1 MTRSLG
7 KIGERWFVRAVT
19 LVLVLG
25 SLVGVVVSES
35 VVVVQGYQGQAE
47 KYAANTV
54 DAYVK
59 AFNVRPGVTVTAL
72 RPKSQP
78 GWEGGETY
86 DDKASLLGQLKGLA
100 GSGELVLVLVG
111 DADGPGGSLGVGA
124 DVGVSSSELTDA
136 ISGASRISLVSAG
149 CNALAM
155 DVAGNLRNTS
165 VVVSAIGADQA
176 AHNWPKGNRDQYDL
190 FSRYLLEGF
199 YLLATN
205 AGVSGS
211 TSDLIG
217 KAHGSAARKMIR
229 TSGGRQ
235 SPMGASNYGD
245 PAGQAKGPVISVRN
259 REYVFSLQDLG
270 NGSLSGYVGNALGL
284 PIAPIQAA
292 RIDAG
297 HASFSF
303 TERGRERAVTIAD
316 ASGVPAVTL
325 DGKPDRFSYRPTR
338 IDLLSSRR
346 QIGVTYL
353 TPTVGA
359 DPRIMTILENGH
371 SAADVAYD
379 VSSHTLSMQLP
390 QDGTSLDASITFGP
404 LGEVQVRIGESAYK
418 ANEVLR
424 YGFYDDEG
432 ERVASAIVVKSEG
445 KLSGEVLPAMSEM
458 RLPLEATLASG
469 EVTGSASLVG
479 NTYTFSSGWTWESN
493 RPPSSGTIQPNFF
506 DLPMIASAYVD
517 ASSDDGSVAVTWE
530 VDNGTISDALLMGD
544 LRFQVVRTDRFNNKA
559 ETFDIPAG
567 RRQYTDRPSGDP
579 KAFDYAVRPV
589 LDHRVTTCVS
599 QQSYP
604 ILGDAAEAVPG
615 VAMLRAAQATP
626 VVASAPAQTVAGGAS
641 ETVVAEAES
650 KEMAEA
656 AGEDASEKEEEKDET
671 KEKDEEEDD
680 ETSFTPWKK
689 KKKGEGVGGKV
700 VYGLLG
706 LLMVIGLAIAVGGS
720 GLPDDEPN

>member
-1 MTRSLG
+1 MTRNFG
-7 KIGERWFVRAVT
+7 KIGQSWFVRAVT
-19 LVLVLG
+19 LVFAFG
-25 SLVGVVVSES
+25 SLVGGAVSES
-35 VVVVQGYQGQAE
+35 VVVLQGYQSQAE

-54 DAYVK
+54 DAYIK
-59 AFNVRPGVTVTAL
+59 AFNVSPGVTVTAL

-86 DDKASLLGQLKGLA
+86 DDKASLLDRLKGLA
-100 GSGELVLVLVG
+100 GVGELVLVLVG
-111 DADGPGGSLGVGA
+111 DADGPDGSLAVGA
-124 DVGVSSSELTDA
+124 DTGVSASELTDA
-136 ISGASRISLVSAG
+136 ISSASRISLVSAG
-149 CNALAM
+149 CNALAT

-165 VVVSAIGADQA
+165 VVFSAIGADQA
-176 AHNWPKGNRDQYDL
+176 AHHWPKGNRGQYDL

-205 AGVSGS
+205 VGVSGS

-217 KAHGSAARKMIR
+217 KAYGSAARKMIR
-229 TSGGRQ
+229 ASGGRQ
-235 SPMGASNYGD
+235 SPISASNYGD
-245 PAGQAKGPVISVRN
+245 PGEQAKGPVISVGN

-284 PIAPIQAA
+284 PIAPIQSG
-292 RIDAG
+292 RIEAG

-303 TERGRERAVTIAD
+303 TERGRERTVTIAD

-338 IDLLSSRR
+338 IDLLFSRR
-346 QIGVTYL
+346 HIGVTYL

-359 DPRIMTILENGH
+359 DPRVMTILENGQ

-390 QDGTSLDASITFGP
+390 QGGTSLDASITFGP
-404 LGEVQVRIGESAYK
+404 LGEVQVQIGESAYK
-418 ANEVLR
+418 ANQVLR

-432 ERVASAIVVKSEG
+432 ERVASAVAVLSEG
-445 KLSGEVLPAMSEM
+445 KLSGEILPAMSEM
-458 RLPLEATLASG
+458 RLPLEATLVSG

-479 NTYTFSSGWTWESN
+479 NTTTLSSGWTWESN

-506 DLPMIASAYVD
+506 DLPMIGSAYVEV
-517 ASSDDGSVAVTWE
+517 SSDDGSVSVTWE

-544 LRFQVVRTDRFNNKA
+544 LSFQVVRTDRFDNKA

-579 KAFDYAVRPV
+579 KAFDYAVRPI

-599 QQSYP
+599 RQSYSV
-604 ILGDAAEAVPG
+604 LGEAVAAVAG
-615 VAMLRAAQATP
+615 VARPKAAQTAP
-626 VVASAPAQTVAGGAS
+626 VVASAPAQTVAGGAT
-641 ETVVAEAES
+641 ETVVAEVEP

-656 AGEDASEKEEEKDET
+656 AGEDASEKEEEKDE
-671 KEKDEEEDD
+671 ED

-689 KKKGEGVGGKV
+689 KKKGEGEGVGGKI

-720 GLPDDEPN
+720 GTPGEEPL